1 MFAACSGGLL
11 LASSTSPR
19 TNVHPGRILKYKV
32 SVRPAAK
39 QKFAAKPPSTGGPT
53 LNLRVTL
60 PVGVQY
66 VKSSTFPLL
75 RTTNANGS
83 KAKSTPVKDGRVLTW
98 EDITSKGRVF
108 KVKVRVDSSLASG
121 TALSFSGSPS
131 SWCPSVEA
139 PSRLARGLPRMQQ
152 QSQLCK
158 RRATRPGG
166 GGGGKGGKAL
176 REGGCG
182 GSHKGGGQSL
192 SSAPLPNTPN
202 HLFLLIR
209 TERGDEEGGR
219 EEEKKENRER
229 RKSRTSSCCG
239 NGCCRCCIF
248 FFWPLLLRLCVRS

>member
-166 GGGGKGGKAL
+166 GGGKGGKAL